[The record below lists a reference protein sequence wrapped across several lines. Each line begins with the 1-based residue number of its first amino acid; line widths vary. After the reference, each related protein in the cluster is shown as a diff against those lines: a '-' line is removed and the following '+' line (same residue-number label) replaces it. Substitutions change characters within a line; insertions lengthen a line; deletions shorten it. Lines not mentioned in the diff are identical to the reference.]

1 MYIEIYIIYTSV
13 CIYICAY
20 LYTYVFYT
28 CLYLYIVFS
37 IFLHASSARA
47 PPQFFSPLFQFHF
60 TLRQFHFTAAKKAP
74 ETCACFPLPCVF
86 PSSALLYFHIHV
98 TFSFRSTRPGL
109 QVFSATSHILPSL
122 MLVIF
127 VRWQENCPTLGGVL
141 HKFTFPR
148 VKKVYVKM
156 VPAILMD
163 CDHWQSSHC
172 GTVFRPPQDCNVK
185 NVKVG
190 LILGGLTQPLVVK
203 RAWKST
209 MLSSL

>member
-122 MLVIF
+122 MLVISLLSPNASISF
-127 VRWQENCPTLGGVL
+127 KMLQMAQKVNFHAL
-141 HKFTFPR
+141 PR
-148 VKKVYVKM
+148 FNF
-156 VPAILMD
+156 
-163 CDHWQSSHC
+163 S
-172 GTVFRPPQDCNVK
+172 
-185 NVKVG
+185 
-190 LILGGLTQPLVVK
+190 
-203 RAWKST
+203 
-209 MLSSL
+209 